1 MLDGIESRLHII
13 NIDVDLIKCSVTGDA
28 YIVVYS
34 ISDRQSFQTTIQLI
48 KNIREKELSNKEKT
62 IKRYIPIIL
71 VGNKSDLVRK
81 RAVTKETAR
90 HAAFRYDCKF
100 VETSVAI
107 NDKVDDLLAGT
118 LKQIRISEQQ
128 RLEERRRLT
137 ITNGTTDIDDNE
149 GEKLTGSSS
158 IRKSSTIHNQNSKNI
173 FSKFLNVF
181 RRKPS
186 RLPVDVENLYA
197 GIR

>member
-1 MLDGIESRLHII
+1 
-13 NIDVDLIKCSVTGDA
+13 
-28 YIVVYS
+28 
-34 ISDRQSFQTTIQLI
+34 
-48 KNIREKELSNKEKT
+48 
-62 IKRYIPIIL
+62 
-71 VGNKSDLVRK
+71 
-81 RAVTKETAR
+81 
-90 HAAFRYDCKF
+90 
-100 VETSVAI
+100 
-107 NDKVDDLLAGT
+107 
-118 LKQIRISEQQ
+118 
-128 RLEERRRLT
+128 RLT